1 MRNNTRNV
9 DPATAYRAV
18 LTAERAR
25 LSGVVEQALEALAAP
40 GSVGLEDQP
49 PLVHDQFVALRLN
62 TSDRRKLRLI
72 DAALQRIDRGEFG
85 YCAECGEAIP
95 PKRLQAIP
103 WAMYCV
109 PCQERLDGHR
119 DRGLREPLRMI
130 A

>member
-1 MRNNTRNV
+1 M
-9 DPATAYRAV
+9 DYRAA

-25 LSGVVEQALEALAAP
+25 LSGVMEAALEALAAP
-40 GSVGLEDQP
+40 GSAGLEDQL
-49 PLVHDQFVALRLN
+49 PLVHEQFVALRLN
-62 TSDRRKLRLI
+62 SSDRRKLRLI
-72 DAALQRIDRGEFG
+72 DAVLERMNRGDFG

-109 PCQERLDGHR
+109 PCQEQLDGRREH
-119 DRGLREPLRMI
+119 GLHGPLKMT